1 MISSRNEEITSISSI
16 STETDNLTAE
26 GRDISVLCISKDNL
40 MADVKKLLSAKKFY
54 PVFSSATKNIYID
67 KDGCGFIFTV
77 KKEAEEY
84 INALGKDKGYVE
96 MNPQTVSYRKDIKDY
111 YCLGMKTLKIKC
123 RENGDFIDMPLH
135 SNVAKGYVNAAL
147 EFNVTRLKETA
158 LKKYLSAMKGN
169 RFLVPVYLPERK
181 KKEYPK
187 VFYCHAVFNDEK
199 KDRREAL
206 ILFSTMDEFDVW
218 NTDMK
223 KHKRK
228 VFYPLEISS
237 TRTEKV
243 RNGSDIII
251 NPLSDK
257 LLITDKQL
265 KENVENEAEN
275 VIVKSDEEK

>member
-1 MISSRNEEITSISSI
+1 
-16 STETDNLTAE
+16 
-26 GRDISVLCISKDNL
+26 
-40 MADVKKLLSAKKFY
+40 MADVKKLLTTKKFY

-67 KDGCGFIFTV
+67 KDGCGFIFTA

-84 INALGKDKGYVE
+84 INALGKDKAYVD
-96 MNPQTVSYRKDIKDY
+96 MNPKTVSYRKDVKEY

-123 RENGDFIDMPLH
+123 RENDDFIDLALR
-135 SNVAKGYVNAAL
+135 SSIAKGYVNAAL
-147 EFNVTRLKETA
+147 EFNVTRLKETS
-158 LKKYLSAMKGN
+158 LKKYLSAMKDN

-187 VFYCHAVFNDEK
+187 VFYCHAVLSDKDNDK
-199 KDRREAL
+199 REAL
-206 ILFSTMDEFDVW
+206 VLFSTMDEFDIW

-223 KHKRK
+223 KHKK
-228 VFYPLEISS
+228 KIFFPLEISA

-265 KENVENEAEN
+265 KENVENRQKDDKDAKN
-275 VIVKSDEEK
+275 VIVKNDEEK